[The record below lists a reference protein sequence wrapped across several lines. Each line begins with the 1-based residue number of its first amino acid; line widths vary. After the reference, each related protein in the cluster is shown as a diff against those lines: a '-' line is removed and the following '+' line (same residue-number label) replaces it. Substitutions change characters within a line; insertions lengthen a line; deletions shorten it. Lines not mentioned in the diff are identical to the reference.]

1 MPGIIN
7 EKLGNVMHKVLIE
20 GAGTIWRRHVNQL
33 KTRLAAWTIP
43 DSLPV
48 TNSST
53 NSPPVTNNPS
63 PTSARAEQSENLCH
77 CADLQECRNPEYLS
91 HQVTFN

>member
-1 MPGIIN
+1 MPGIIK
-7 EKLGNVMHKVLIE
+7 EDLGNVMHKVLIE
-20 GAGTIWRRHVNQL
+20 GAGTIWRQHVNQL
-33 KTRLAAWTIP
+33 KTRLAAWSIP

-63 PTSARAEQSENLCH
+63 SVSARAEQSREPAPLRRSSRVPKPRRPWSPSNI
-77 CADLQECRNPEYLS
+77 
-91 HQVTFN
+91 